1 MPSLLNDDYLQW
13 FPARRRRT
21 RAEARQ
27 LEIFAP
33 RFAVNAEP
41 GDFEADKIDAP
52 SPNQNS
58 QYPRVAAARIL
69 PLFGAGSGLRGSNA
83 LSTIRIREALAFCS
97 IKEL

>member
-41 GDFEADKIDAP
+41 SGFDAD
-52 SPNQNS
+52 
-58 QYPRVAAARIL
+58 
-69 PLFGAGSGLRGSNA
+69 
-83 LSTIRIREALAFCS
+83 
-97 IKEL
+97 